1 MTDTESIGLMEPMLP
16 PDGERRLEDLAL
28 DLATKASG
36 LASQLPPAVRR
47 CVGDLVGVGSEN
59 GK

>member
-36 LASQLPPAVRR
+36 LASQLPPAVRGG
-47 CVGDLVGVGSEN
+47 VGDLVRSLN
-59 GK
+59 